1 MPLADTEAIARWR
14 LLLGREAETHE
25 VHFGDHSDYDRIE
38 QLLEFLL
45 QDDAGDALNSRERR
59 APTMTIP
66 SWIEGVSELFPR
78 SAKEVLE
85 RELVQRRGIAELLD
99 QPRLL
104 EKVEPNVELVKTLLT
119 HRDLLTPKTRVL
131 ARKII
136 DQVVQELKKRCN
148 FKSRRPSRGDATR
161 SPFASARLS
170 QSRSENH
177 VATEFAPLRSELGDL
192 IRHTSS
198 DSISLRLNVTS
209 VPGTLSSSLTSP
221 VPCWNPPCFQPSWR
235 LFSTNCSPY
244 TPRLSCFPPKWSTSP
259 SRSVSRSMY

>member
-14 LLLGREAETHE
+14 LVLGREAETHE

-45 QDDAGDALNSRERR
+45 QEFLLQDDAGDALNSRERR
-59 APTMTIP
+59 GGRGAPTMTIP
-66 SWIEGVSELFPR
+66 TWIEGVSELFPR

-104 EKVEPNVELVKTLLT
+104 EKVEPNVELVKTLVT

-148 FKSRRPSRGDATR
+148 FKSRRPSPGRCDAIAIRLGT
-161 SPFASARLS
+161 SFA
-170 QSRSENH
+170 
-177 VATEFAPLRSELGDL
+177 
-192 IRHTSS
+192 I
-198 DSISLRLNVTS
+198 SI
-209 VPGTLSSSLTSP
+209 
-221 VPCWNPPCFQPSWR
+221 
-235 LFSTNCSPY
+235 
-244 TPRLSCFPPKWSTSP
+244 
-259 SRSVSRSMY
+259 